1 MKLSRGI
8 NPVVRAV
15 GVFSA
20 VAIVAGGVTYAA
32 LSDTAA
38 LVDNSAST
46 ANSDLKIWD
55 GGNWAE
61 EAVGFNLTNLVPG
74 DYSDPYF
81 FYFRNDSTADLNL
94 TVGLENGVGNEVA
107 LDGVTPENVK
117 LRFVSHAPECVD
129 NTEVVS
135 LADLQANSVELPC
148 NPLDVD
154 AQGNAGVPETEGNY
168 SVEVKIVE
176 TEDDEGATIGNLD
189 LLFTGSVDEDQV
201 EDDGEVV
208 TP

>member
-1 MKLSRGI
+1 MKLSKGI

-32 LSDTAA
+32 LTDTAA

-46 ANSDLKIWD
+46 TNSDLKIWN
-55 GGNWAE
+55 GAWAE
-61 EAVGFNLTNLVPG
+61 EATGFNLTNLVPG

-81 FYFRNDSTADLNL
+81 FYFKNDSTTDLNL
-94 TVGLENGVGNEVA
+94 TVGLSNDESNPVA

-117 LRFVSHAPECVD
+117 LRFMSHAPGCIE
-129 NTEVVS
+129 NTEVVT
-135 LADLQANSVELPC
+135 LADLQAGDVDLPC

-176 TEDDEGATIGNLD
+176 TEDEDGATIGNLD

-201 EDDGEVV
+201 DDETEPVV
-208 TP
+208 LP